1 MKQQLSYQ
9 MGDDQNVKQG
19 NDIPASYDDFIFHDL
34 EQSIVLENK
43 TLDNHY
49 DYVMS
54 SLGNSYNGV
63 RGIQKGSGTLG
74 ANKFAY
80 GNILQAIK
88 TIVTC
93 KKTHS
98 RRTEQCKEAVGFLHQ
113 EMSMASNSIQNIL
126 LLFEVKLTTRQI
138 LGYSEQV
145 LSQRDPNWIL
155 KFGGLY

>member
-1 MKQQLSYQ
+1 MKSQLSCQ

-93 KKTHS
+93 KQTHP
-98 RRTEQCKEAVGFLHQ
+98 RRTEKCKEAVGFLHQ
-113 EMSMASNSIQNIL
+113 DMQMASNTIQNIM
-126 LLFEVKLTTRQI
+126 LLFGVKLSTAQI
-138 LGYSEQV
+138 LRDSEQV
-145 LSQRDPNWIL
+145 LSQREPGWIL

>member
-1 MKQQLSYQ
+1 MKTQQLSYQ

-19 NDIPASYDDFIFHDL
+19 NDIPTSYDIFIVHDL
-34 EQSIVLENK
+34 DQSIVLENK
-43 TLDNHY
+43 TLDSHY

-54 SLGNSYNGV
+54 SLGNSY
-63 RGIQKGSGTLG
+63 KG

-93 KKTHS
+93 KQTHP
-98 RRTEQCKEAVGFLHQ
+98 RRTEKCKEAIAYLHQ
-113 EMSMASNSIQNIL
+113 DMSMASNTIQNIM
-126 LLFEVKLTTRQI
+126 LLFGVKLSTAQI
-138 LGYSEQV
+138 LRDSEQV
-145 LSQRDPNWIL
+145 LSQREPGWIL

>member
-1 MKQQLSYQ
+1 MKQQLSNQ
-9 MGDDQNVKQG
+9 MGDGQIVKQG
-19 NDIPASYDDFIFHDL
+19 NDIPTSYDNFILHDL
-34 EQSIVLENK
+34 ERSILIENK
-43 TLDNHY
+43 TLDDHY

-54 SLGNSYNGV
+54 SLGNSY
-63 RGIQKGSGTLG
+63 KG
-74 ANKFAY
+74 ANKYAY

-93 KKTHS
+93 KKAHP
-98 RRTEQCKEAVGFLHQ
+98 RRTEKCKEAVGYLHQ
-113 EMSMASNSIQNIL
+113 DMQMASNSIQNTL

-145 LSQRDPNWIL
+145 LSQREPGWIL

>member
-19 NDIPASYDDFIFHDL
+19 NDIPTSYDNFIFHDL
-34 EQSIVLENK
+34 EQSIVLENN
-43 TLDNHY
+43 TLDSHY

-54 SLGNSYNGV
+54 GLGNSY
-63 RGIQKGSGTLG
+63 KG

-93 KKTHS
+93 KQTHR
-98 RRTEQCKEAVGFLHQ
+98 RRTEKCKVAVGYLHQ
-113 EMSMASNSIQNIL
+113 DMSMASNTIQNIL
-126 LLFEVKLTTRQI
+126 LLFGVKLSTAQI
-138 LGYSEQV
+138 LRDSEQV
-145 LSQRDPNWIL
+145 LSQSEPGWIL

>member
-1 MKQQLSYQ
+1 MKTQQLSYQ

-19 NDIPASYDDFIFHDL
+19 NDIPTSYDIFIVHDL
-34 EQSIVLENK
+34 DQSIVLENK
-43 TLDNHY
+43 TLDSHY

-54 SLGNSYNGV
+54 SLGNSYN
-63 RGIQKGSGTLG
+63 G

-93 KKTHS
+93 KQTHP
-98 RRTEQCKEAVGFLHQ
+98 RRTEKCKEAVGFLHQ
-113 EMSMASNSIQNIL
+113 DMQMASNTIQNIM
-126 LLFEVKLTTRQI
+126 LLFGVKLSTAQI
-138 LGYSEQV
+138 LRDSEQV
-145 LSQRDPNWIL
+145 LSQREPGWIL

>member
-1 MKQQLSYQ
+1 MKSQLSYQ

-19 NDIPASYDDFIFHDL
+19 NDIPVSYDDFIFHDL

-93 KKTHS
+93 KQTHP
-98 RRTEQCKEAVGFLHQ
+98 RRTEKCKEAIAYLHQ
-113 EMSMASNSIQNIL
+113 DMSMASNTIQNIM
-126 LLFEVKLTTRQI
+126 LLFGVKLSTAQI
-138 LGYSEQV
+138 LRDSEQV
-145 LSQRDPNWIL
+145 LSQREPGWIL

>member
-1 MKQQLSYQ
+1 MKTQQLSYQ

-19 NDIPASYDDFIFHDL
+19 NDIPTSYDIFIVHDL
-34 EQSIVLENK
+34 DQSIVLENK
-43 TLDNHY
+43 TLDSHY

-54 SLGNSYNGV
+54 SLGNSYN
-63 RGIQKGSGTLG
+63 G

-93 KKTHS
+93 KQTHP
-98 RRTEQCKEAVGFLHQ
+98 RRTEKCKEAIAYLHQ
-113 EMSMASNSIQNIL
+113 DMSMASNTIKNIM
-126 LLFEVKLTTRQI
+126 LLFGVKLSTAQI
-138 LGYSEQV
+138 LRDSEQV
-145 LSQRDPNWIL
+145 LSQREPGWIL

>member
-1 MKQQLSYQ
+1 MKTQQLSYQ

-19 NDIPASYDDFIFHDL
+19 NDIPTSYDIFIVHDL
-34 EQSIVLENK
+34 DQSIVLENK
-43 TLDNHY
+43 TLDSHY

-54 SLGNSYNGV
+54 SLGNSYN
-63 RGIQKGSGTLG
+63 G

-93 KKTHS
+93 KQTHP
-98 RRTEQCKEAVGFLHQ
+98 RRTEKCKEAIAYLHQ
-113 EMSMASNSIQNIL
+113 DMSMASNTIQNIM
-126 LLFEVKLTTRQI
+126 LLFGVKLSTAQI
-138 LGYSEQV
+138 LRDSEQV
-145 LSQRDPNWIL
+145 LSQREPGWIL

>member
-1 MKQQLSYQ
+1 MKQIVSNQ
-9 MGDDQNVKQG
+9 MGDGQIVKAG
-19 NDIPASYDDFIFHDL
+19 NDIPTSYDNFILHDL
-34 EQSIVLENK
+34 EKHVVIGGK
-43 TLDNHY
+43 TLDEHY
-49 DYVMS
+49 DHVMT
-54 SLGNSYNGV
+54 SLGNSYD
-63 RGIQKGSGTLG
+63 G
-74 ANKFAY
+74 ANKYAY